1 MLKHVI
7 EEMREKDPLKAK
19 LAYHTLSDSPTLDD
33 MVVFS
38 VTLKHQHAWKSE
50 GGTRPDTTDLLTNP
64 CAGWI
69 GYNQWDTVSTAVT
82 WIMKWTSRGLSPVR
96 PLVVLKHPIKLMP
109 KHYHKMEPT
118 AASVSS

>member
-1 MLKHVI
+1 
-7 EEMREKDPLKAK
+7 MRAKDPLKAK
-19 LAYHTLSDSPTLDD
+19 VAYHTMTDNPTPDD
-33 MVVFS
+33 MSAFS
-38 VTLKHQHAWKSE
+38 LALKYNHAWKSD
-50 GGTRPDTTDLLTNP
+50 GGVKPECADLVTTP

-69 GYNQWDTVSTAVT
+69 GYDQWNTVSTALT